1 MKTLLLFLLMFAIMF
16 AAYAAAPTRPVERKL
31 AK

>member
-1 MKTLLLFLLMFAIMF
+1 MKTLLLVVLMSAIVF
-16 AAYAAAPTRPVERKL
+16 AAYAAAPAQPKRKL